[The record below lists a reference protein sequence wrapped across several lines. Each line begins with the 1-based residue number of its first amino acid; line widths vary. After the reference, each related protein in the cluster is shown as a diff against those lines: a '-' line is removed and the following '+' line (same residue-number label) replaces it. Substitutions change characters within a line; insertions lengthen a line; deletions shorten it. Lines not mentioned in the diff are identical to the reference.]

1 MKLLQKT
8 TMGKKPKKVLIL
20 TVVVV
25 ISLFLGTST
34 YLKYYGLLE
43 ADILASN
50 LSFENP
56 DLENLFAD
64 HKNQMNL
71 IPPSASDNT
80 QTGNIS
86 ENHFYCFLPKPS
98 LDRKNP
104 VLRC

>member
-1 MKLLQKT
+1 MR
-8 TMGKKPKKVLIL
+8 KKPEKAFLL

-34 YLKYYGLLE
+34 YLNYYGFLE
-43 ADILASN
+43 ADILAST

-64 HKNQMNL
+64 HKNQLNP
-71 IPPSASDNT
+71 IPLSASENT
-80 QTGNIS
+80 SAENIS
-86 ENHFYCFLPKPS
+86 ENHFCCFLPRTS
-98 LDRKNP
+98 LDNKNP

>member
-1 MKLLQKT
+1 MVKR
-8 TMGKKPKKVLIL
+8 PKKILLL

-34 YLKYYGLLE
+34 YLNYYGLLE
-43 ADILASN
+43 SDILASN

-64 HKNQMNL
+64 HKNQL
-71 IPPSASDNT
+71 VPIPPSASNNT
-80 QTGNIS
+80 PAENIS
-86 ENHFYCFLPKPS
+86 ENYFYYFLPRTA
-98 LDRKNP
+98 LDKKNP